1 MLSQFIARLFGV
13 MRGVIVGIFVL
24 LVAVTFA
31 QVIFRYLLASPLTW
45 TEEFARYCFVWIVY
59 LTAPIA
65 LHRGLHIGVD
75 MLTIH
80 LSEKSRRVLAAVNDL
95 FTLAVVVII
104 GFASIEVLSANR
116 LQFSPALGIQMAIV
130 YLAIPLSMGVM
141 ALVVAAKL
149 LRLTDPGDS
158 KERP

>member
-1 MLSQFIARLFGV
+1 MLSHFIARLFGV
-13 MRGVIVGIFVL
+13 IRGLIVGIFVL

-59 LTAPIA
+59 LAAPIA

-80 LSEKSRRVLAAVNDL
+80 LSEKTRRVLEGVNEIFAL
-95 FTLAVVVII
+95 TVVVII
-104 GFASIEVLSANR
+104 GFASIEVVSANR

-130 YLAIPLSMGVM
+130 YLAIPLCMGVM

-149 LRLTDPGDS
+149 VRLIGPTGS
-158 KERP
+158 RE